1 MTLLVVNAGLMPEG
15 PMYREEYIAQV
26 SAEAD
31 GPVIEC
37 VVKICGHL
45 REAQDK
51 ATNIVFTKK
60 NKP

>member
-26 SAEAD
+26 SAGAD

-45 REAQDK
+45 RKAQDEQQ
-51 ATNIVFTKK
+51 T
-60 NKP
+60 